1 MSTRNLPLHVRS
13 RKLSDRFVGPF
24 KVVARVGPV
33 AYRLD
38 LSSSR
43 LAKLHPGFHVSL
55 LHEYRDNGRGQPA
68 PPIEVLDEDQE
79 WELSGIFGHRT
90 K

>member
-1 MSTRNLPLHVRS
+1 M
-13 RKLSDRFVGPF
+13 
-24 KVVARVGPV
+24 

-43 LAKLHPGFHVSL
+43 LAKLHPVFYISL
-55 LHEYRDNGRGQPA
+55 LRDYCDNGRGQPA

-79 WELSGIFGHRT
+79 WELSGIFGHGT